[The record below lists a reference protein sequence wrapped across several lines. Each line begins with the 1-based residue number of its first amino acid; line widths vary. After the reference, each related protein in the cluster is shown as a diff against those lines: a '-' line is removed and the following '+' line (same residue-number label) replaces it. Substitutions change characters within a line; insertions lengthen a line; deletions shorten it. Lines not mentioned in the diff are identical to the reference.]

1 MTPPRATDSLWIEKA
16 PTTSYPSLEK
26 DLEVDVAV
34 IGGGIAG
41 VTTALFCKQDGLRV
55 AVLEKGVVSG
65 AATGMSTAKASALQE
80 SLLSQVR
87 RIAGKDALIAY
98 AHANVAALERSE
110 EHTSELQSRQYLV
123 CRLLLENKK

>member
-1 MTPPRATDSLWIEKA
+1 MTPRATDSLWIDKA
-16 PTTSYPSLEK
+16 PPSAYPSLDR

-41 VTTALFCKQDGLRV
+41 ITTALFCKQEGLRV
-55 AVLEKGVVSG
+55 AVLEKGVVAG

-80 SLLSQVR
+80 TVLSQVR
-87 RIAGKDALIAY
+87 KLAGKDALIAY